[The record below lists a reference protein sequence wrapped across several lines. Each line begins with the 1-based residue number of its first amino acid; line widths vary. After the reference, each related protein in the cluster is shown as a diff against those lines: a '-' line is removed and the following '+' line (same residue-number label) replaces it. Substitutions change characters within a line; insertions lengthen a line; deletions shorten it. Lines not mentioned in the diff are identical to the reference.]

1 LLTLA
6 YSWGVEPWRARLM
19 DDFFVGIAAGGG
31 QEAKS
36 GVETKA
42 GESLAGS
49 VATPVLWSGD
59 LLILDS

>member
-1 LLTLA
+1 
-6 YSWGVEPWRARLM
+6 M

-31 QEAKS
+31 QEDTS

>member
-1 LLTLA
+1 
-6 YSWGVEPWRARLM
+6 M

-31 QEAKS
+31 QEDTS

-49 VATPVLWSGD
+49 VATPVLWSGG
-59 LLILDS
+59 LLILDPRLVVQVVGANYSHNNL